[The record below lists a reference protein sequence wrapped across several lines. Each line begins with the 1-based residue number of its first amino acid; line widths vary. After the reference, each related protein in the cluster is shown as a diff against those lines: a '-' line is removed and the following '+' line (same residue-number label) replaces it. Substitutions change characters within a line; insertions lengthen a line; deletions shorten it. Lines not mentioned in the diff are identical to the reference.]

1 MLESP
6 FKSGTLLLD
15 TVPPPETAIVAEPS
29 PWLVH
34 LLVVIFTV
42 LAIMT
47 LKRFLQVVPYMADS
61 YLRVRGSAALEG
73 SIRVSQDRN
82 LVALVL
88 VIPFVLVAYRYRL
101 FNPEIIQDLVPNLR
115 LAAIALFFLSYIL
128 VRHLIYLWLRP
139 RRRQDAFR
147 QAHPVAYTFFIFLVL
162 LLLVTLGVLLIAGV
176 EDAFVRYILYAEI
189 ALVFVLFLRRS
200 AQILSLSCNHLRTFL
215 YLCALEILPAALLV
229 ISGSVL

>member
-115 LAAIALFFLSYIL
+115 LAAIAVFFLSYIL

-147 QAHPVAYTFFIFLVL
+147 QAHRVAYTFFIFLV
-162 LLLVTLGVLLIAGV
+162 LVTLGVLLIAGV

-200 AQILSLSCNHLRTFL
+200 AQILSLSCNRLRTFL